1 MQGRLDQESEQT
13 LIDQCR
19 RRNYEAFGK
28 LIDAYQSRVI
38 GYIRR
43 MVRDQDDALDI
54 AQEVFIRAYQ
64 AFDRFDGRASLRT
77 WLFRIAHNLCIDRAR
92 RADRMPVVGSLES
105 QDGES
110 ETLDVADVRWDPQQ
124 IALDGEVRAVLED
137 GLASMS
143 DKLKT
148 VLLMHDGE
156 DMGYE
161 EIAAA
166 IDVPIGTVK
175 SRLFLARAHLKK
187 CLEAYRRGEVTR

>member
-124 IALDGEVRAVLED
+124 IALDGEVRAVLEA

-187 CLEAYRRGEVTR
+187 CLEAYRRGEVIR